1 MTHFCVFLICGTGE
15 GMELQYRL
23 KSYGIPVDLIPIT
36 DTGNIKTTNLKQWM
50 RLRKI
55 VEVGMTPDGTNANE
69 VSIIECPRSNDV
81 IFRPGTSMLCHPGN
95 VVFRGLIE
103 SKQDRITVKRA
114 EKEEVALEIVHEIK
128 KSGGRFL
135 IWDNGGWW
143 SEAKDVDLICTKI
156 AISYRDFKTKVQ
168 SLNQNKQQVDSSTFR
183 FVNQDHGKKR
193 KRLFTKNECASAFSR

>member
-1 MTHFCVFLICGTGE
+1 MAHLFAFLICATGE

-36 DTGNIKTTNLKQWM
+36 DTGNIKTINLKQWM

-55 VEVGMTPDGTNANE
+55 VEVGMTPDGTKTNE
-69 VSIIECPRSNDV
+69 VSIVECPRSNDV

-114 EKEEVALEIVHEIK
+114 EKEEVALEIIREVE

-156 AISYRDFKTKVQ
+156 ATSYRDFKTKVQ
-168 SLNQNKQQVDSSTFR
+168 SQNQNKQQIDSSTFF

>member
-1 MTHFCVFLICGTGE
+1 MTHTVLLSLFVAGE

-23 KSYGIPVDLIPIT
+23 KSYGIPVDLTPIT
-36 DTGNIKTTNLKQWM
+36 DSGNIKTTHLKQWL

-55 VEVGMTPDGTNANE
+55 IEVGWTPDGTKTDKI
-69 VSIIECPRSNDV
+69 SIIECPGSNDV

-103 SKQDRITVKRA
+103 SKQNRITVKRA
-114 EKEEVALEIVHEIK
+114 EKEEVALEIIHEVE

-135 IWDNGGWW
+135 MWDNGGWW
-143 SEAKDVDLICTKI
+143 SELKDVGVISTKI

-168 SLNQNKQQVDSSTFR
+168 QNKQQQKVDSSTFC

-193 KRLFTKNECASAFSR
+193 KRRMVCS

>member
-1 MTHFCVFLICGTGE
+1 MAHFFAFLICGTGE

-55 VEVGMTPDGTNANE
+55 VEVGMTPDGTKTNE
-69 VSIIECPRSNDV
+69 VSIVECPRSNDV

-114 EKEEVALEIVHEIK
+114 EKEEVALEIIREVE

-168 SLNQNKQQVDSSTFR
+168 SQNQNKQHIDSSTFF